1 MKKLF
6 ITLGLALLCVSV
18 KAQSPI
24 YAPQSLGVYT
34 CAAATATNLGYVIS
48 CGKQA
53 NVGIMVASTNTLDL
67 TGTGNTLYYYQR
79 SIDGTYYETNLS
91 VFAVPGQGKNP
102 AVVVTNIPSQG
113 AGFIRIAY
121 ATNAFGASTN
131 LGWGQMWYGVKIN
144 SP

>member
-1 MKKLF
+1 MKKFLS
-6 ITLGLALLCVSV
+6 ILGLALLCASV
-18 KAQSPI
+18 KAQTPT
-24 YAPQSLGVYT
+24 YAPQSLGVFT

-53 NVGIMVASTNTLDL
+53 NVAIQVASTNVLDL

-79 SIDGTYYETNLS
+79 SLEGVYYETNLS

-102 AVVVTNIPSQG
+102 ATVVTNIPTQG

-121 ATNAFGASTN
+121 ATNAFGSATN
-131 LGWGQMWYGVKIN
+131 LGWGQMWYGVKI
-144 SP
+144 SAP